1 MDSSAQDQAQQ
12 QRTAE
17 AQQPQVQLH
26 DATPAPAAAVGASV
40 IPFMD
45 TAANGNGF
53 PQFPEHLVN
62 QVNPEAMAGIL
73 PLMQNQ
79 PMAVAAG
86 LPIAD
91 PTAFMMQQG
100 TMMGN
105 GHAAPV
111 AQPSGISAGKHSI
124 LFSLSV
130 SQL

>member
-1 MDSSAQDQAQQ
+1 
-12 QRTAE
+12 
-17 AQQPQVQLH
+17 
-26 DATPAPAAAVGASV
+26 
-40 IPFMD
+40 MD
-45 TAANGNGF
+45 TTANGNGF

-73 PLMQNQ
+73 PLMQN
-79 PMAVAAG
+79 PSMAVAAG
-86 LPIAD
+86 LPMAD

-100 TMMGN
+100 MMMGN

-111 AQPSGISAGKHSI
+111 AQPNGISAGKHFI